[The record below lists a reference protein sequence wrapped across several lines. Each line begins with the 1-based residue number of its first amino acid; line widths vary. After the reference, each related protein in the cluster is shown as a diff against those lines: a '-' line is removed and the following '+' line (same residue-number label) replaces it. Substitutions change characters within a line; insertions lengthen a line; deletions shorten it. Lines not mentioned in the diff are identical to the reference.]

1 MLIFLSCIQKG
12 NKASFKHLNMKKVV
26 KKEPTIPGYTP
37 FEYLLVLMPHE
48 ELRNRIA
55 GIKKEFSEKYK
66 TNVFRGS
73 GSYLTLVKFS
83 QFQSVEERL
92 INRLKTIAIGHAAF
106 KVELKGFSSYPC
118 HSIYIPVTSR
128 LQINALMKDLH
139 AAGKLMKQGDKEP
152 FYLEDPQFTIANKL
166 LPWQYEQGWL
176 EYSHRSFTAKFI
188 ADHLLL
194 LRRRSG
200 EKRYDVIQRFE
211 FMNLPV
217 SSRQGE
223 LFWAGII

>member
-1 MLIFLSCIQKG
+1 MLILLSCIREKKQ
-12 NKASFKHLNMKKVV
+12 STSKHLYMKKIV

-55 GIKKEFSEKYK
+55 GVKKEFSEKYK
-66 TNVFRGS
+66 TNAFRS
-73 GSYLTLVKFS
+73 LGSYLTLVKFS
-83 QFQSVEERL
+83 QFQLMEERL
-92 INRLKTIAIGHAAF
+92 INRLKTIAMSHAAF

-128 LQINALMKDLH
+128 LQITELMKDLR
-139 AAGKLMKQGDKEP
+139 AAGRLMKQGDKDP
-152 FYLEDPQFTIANKL
+152 HYLEDPQFTIANKL

-176 EYSHRSFTAKFI
+176 EYKNRSFTAKFI

-194 LRRRSG
+194 LRRRTG
-200 EKRYDVIQRFE
+200 EKRYEVIQRFE

-217 SSRQGE
+217 TSRQGE
-223 LFWAGII
+223 LFWAGIM